1 MVIIGRNVHSE
12 NAAFSFAAGIKKF
25 DSVLMGSNERLKVKA
40 FFSTQWVTLSIG

>member
-1 MVIIGRNVHSE
+1 MAEKVHSE
-12 NAAFSFAAGIKKF
+12 TDTFSFAAGIKRF